1 MALQITRLLSFLA
14 ATAYASQIVFTG
26 PADIG
31 TSQHFT
37 PAGTLDILSETSFTA
52 LAHPEFP
59 RYGVRVKK
67 TNFCDETVGA
77 YTGYI
82 DIEARHLFFY
92 FFESRSEPAKD
103 DVILGLL
110 TAVCFVFCG
119 CYLVIERYVGP
130 GGSSSIG
137 LLMELGPCKVIKAE
151 NGTVFHPES
160 WNSKANVFF
169 IDQPIGVGF
178 SYADH
183 GETVSTTEE
192 AAEDIAAFVAIFFA
206 HFSRFQGRGFHMAG
220 ESYGGRYI
228 PLFAAAVYDQ
238 NPRLVEA
245 GLPPINLTSIIIAN
259 GMTDFFSMVPALVE
273 MQCSPASMPPTPPV
287 QDIETCV
294 KMKTI
299 LPRCQNWMKASCQD
313 QFDLINC
320 AAAISFCKEQIDVPY
335 VLTGRNPY
343 DVTKYC
349 TAGGSGLCYEEIN
362 EVIAYLNKKD
372 VQELLGVR
380 PARKYLV
387 YSPTVNFAFGSTMDI
402 ARGTT
407 DYVAALL
414 ERNVRV
420 LIYAG
425 SYDWVCNWVGTE
437 RWTLALEWSG
447 QVAFRAE
454 PLQEW
459 TVDGKRAGKTRSAE
473 GFTFATVDA
482 AGHMV
487 PYDKPKESLEMINRW
502 LAGQPL

>member
-1 MALQITRLLSFLA
+1 MALQIARLLSFLA
-14 ATAYASQIVFTG
+14 ATVYASQTVFTG

-52 LAHPEFP
+52 LAHPDFP

-103 DVILGLL
+103 DVIFWTNG
-110 TAVCFVFCG
+110 
-119 CYLVIERYVGP
+119 GP

-206 HFSRFQGRGFHMAG
+206 HFSKFQGLGFHMAG

-259 GMTDFFSMVPALVE
+259 GETDFFRALVE

-287 QDIETCV
+287 QDI
-294 KMKTI
+294 KY
-299 LPRCQNWMKASCQD
+299 LPRCQKWMKASCQD

-320 AAAISFCKEQIDVPY
+320 KAAVAFCEEHIAGPY
-335 VLTGRNPY
+335 YSTGRNPY

-349 TAGGSGLCYEEIN
+349 ANGGIGLCYEEID
-362 EVIAYLNKKD
+362 EIIAYLNKKD
-372 VQELLGVR
+372 VQELL
-380 PARKYLV
+380 YLV
-387 YSPTVNFAFGSTMDI
+387 VSPTVFFAFGSTMDE
-402 ARGTT
+402 AKGTT
-407 DYVAALL
+407 NYVAALL

-425 SYDWVCNWVGTE
+425 SYDWVCSWVGNE

-447 QVAFRAE
+447 QIAFRAE
-454 PLQEW
+454 PLREW
-459 TVDGKRAGKTRSAE
+459 TVDGKRAGIMRSAQ
-473 GFTFATVDA
+473 GFTFATLDA

>member
-1 MALQITRLLSFLA
+1 
-14 ATAYASQIVFTG
+14 
-26 PADIG
+26 
-31 TSQHFT
+31 
-37 PAGTLDILSETSFTA
+37 
-52 LAHPEFP
+52 
-59 RYGVRVKK
+59 
-67 TNFCDETVGA
+67 
-77 YTGYI
+77 
-82 DIEARHLFFY
+82 
-92 FFESRSEPAKD
+92 
-103 DVILGLL
+103 
-110 TAVCFVFCG
+110 
-119 CYLVIERYVGP
+119 
-130 GGSSSIG
+130 
-137 LLMELGPCKVIKAE
+137 MELGPCRIVNAE
-151 NGTVFHPES
+151 NGTVFHQES
-160 WNSKANVFF
+160 WTSKANVFF

-206 HFSRFQGRGFHMAG
+206 HFSKFQGRGFHMAG

-238 NPRLVEA
+238 NPRLIEA

-259 GMTDFFSMVPALVE
+259 GMTDLLSMIPTWVE

-287 QDIETCV
+287 QDI
-294 KMKTI
+294 KY
-299 LPRCQNWMKASCQD
+299 LPRCQKWMKASCQD

-320 AAAISFCKEQIDVPY
+320 KAAGAFCEEHIVDPY
-335 VLTGRNPY
+335 FSIGRNPY

-349 TAGGSGLCYEEIN
+349 EGNSGQCYDLIRPCSQI
-362 EVIAYLNKKD
+362 IAYLNKKD

-380 PARKYLV
+380 PGEFLG
-387 YSPTVNFAFGSTMDI
+387 YSPTVNSAFHAGMDR
-402 ARGTT
+402 AKGTT
-407 DYVAALL
+407 EYVAGLL

-425 SYDWVCNWVGTE
+425 SYDWVCNWVGNE

-454 PLQEW
+454 PLREW
-459 TVDGKRAGKTRSAE
+459 TVDGRRAGKTRSAQ
-473 GFTFATVDA
+473 GFTFATLDA
-482 AGHMV
+482 AGHLA